1 MSKNSRHKKAPVAPT
16 TRALES
22 NAVNDQ
28 VNNVMSKNNTA
39 MSNVIPFRSAKLLL
53 VDFDGQPFVPMK
65 PVVDGM
71 GLDWKSQ
78 YEKLNGGRFKAVMVI
93 IPTTGSD
100 GKTYEMSCL
109 PLRKL
114 PGWLMSIH
122 ASKVREDLRDNVI
135 AYQNECDDAL
145 WSYWN
150 DGHATNHRDPSESM
164 TLIGKTIGTDGFH
177 MLGSVVK
184 GKVAGLP
191 RALQRRATSKIWSQT
206 HAAFGVRSAE
216 DIPADQLD
224 SARNFIAAYV
234 VLEGEF
240 IPRKPKEQRL
250 TIHYPI
256 EVLAKRRQGMLV
268 ESAGER
274 IWLDV
279 ALRDLCDIKGEGTPC
294 EELLWEL
301 ERAGYD
307 IRGAWWE
314 LRTYRNKLQSLES
327 WVRGMNCV
335 MDEPQRYAVD
345 MGASA

>member
-1 MSKNSRHKKAPVAPT
+1 MNRHKKAPVAPT

-22 NAVNDQ
+22 NVVNDQ
-28 VNNVMSKNNTA
+28 VNNVMSKNIT
-39 MSNVIPFRSAKLLL
+39 NVIPFKFDRHEVRTLLIDDQPWFVAKDVIASLEYAKTSN
-53 VDFDGQPFVPMK
+53 PAR
-65 PVVDGM
+65 VVDHVPAQWKGVNPIHTLGGEQQMLMLSEQGLYFFIGRSDKEKALPFQMWVAGDVLPVIRKHGRYEDNQGRM
-71 GLDWKSQ
+71 G
-78 YEKLNGGRFKAVMVI
+78 
-93 IPTTGSD
+93 
-100 GKTYEMSCL
+100 
-109 PLRKL
+109 
-114 PGWLMSIH
+114 
-122 ASKVREDLRDNVI
+122 
-135 AYQNECDDAL
+135 
-145 WSYWN
+145 
-150 DGHATNHRDPSESM
+150 
-164 TLIGKTIGTDGFH
+164 TLIGQTIGTDGFH
-177 MLGSVVK
+177 MLGAVVK

-191 RALQRRATSKIWSQT
+191 KALQRRATSKIWSQA

-240 IPRKPKEQRL
+240 IPHKPKEQRL

-256 EVLAKRRQGMLV
+256 EALAKRRQGMLV